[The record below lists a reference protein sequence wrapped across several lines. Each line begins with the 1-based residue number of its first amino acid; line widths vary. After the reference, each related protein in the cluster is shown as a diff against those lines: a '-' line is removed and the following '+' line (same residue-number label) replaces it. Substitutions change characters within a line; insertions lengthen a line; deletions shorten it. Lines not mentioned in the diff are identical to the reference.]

1 VEKYQEVFEGN
12 WEDNIDALEFLLQVS
27 EVRSCQVSSIDMRNF
42 PALSSEKLLSKDR
55 IAGRWV

>member
-1 VEKYQEVFEGN
+1 VFEGN